1 MDWYFKWPQGLSR
14 VQSREVNNALGQSL
28 FAELLL
34 LNPTL
39 VQVSLLTKSTVSP
52 SPCC

>member
-1 MDWYFKWPQGLSR
+1 MIWYFKWPQGLSR
-14 VQSREVNNALGQSL
+14 VQSRDNALGQSL